1 MYNRLIGPYLRK
13 LRKEAGYTQIQIEK
27 DGMISQSRN
36 SRIENGEVTPT
47 LEELHYLSRKYGFTL
62 LSIEGLLDEPN
73 QQLDHQQ
80 YENRGYLMEQMEH
93 ALLKDQFKIL
103 QKYRNQ
109 AASGPLF
116 KQPKEKLFLERIEGI
131 LQLELY
137 QDYEKAYHHF
147 QSAKALGEQTKQKE
161 KMAETLN
168 SIGILYIHQGQLDKA
183 KHALLEA
190 QKLIIPHPRS
200 NPSTKFQEI
209 HTRIL
214 YNLSIVTY
222 QQENFQESIQ
232 YCYQTKKR
240 SQDGM
245 SALLIG
251 EATYQLGLSQYHAG
265 NEEEARSHIHRS
277 IMLFET
283 YEKYEYKV
291 YAENKVKELKL

>member
-1 MYNRLIGPYLRK
+1 MNNCLLGQYLRK
-13 LRKEAGYTQIQIEK
+13 LRKEAEYTQIQIEK
-27 DGMISQSRN
+27 DGMISQSRI
-36 SRIENGEVTPT
+36 SRIEKGESAPT
-47 LEELHYLSRKYGFTL
+47 VEELHYLSRKYGFTM
-62 LSIEGLLDEPN
+62 LSIEELLDEPD
-73 QQLDHQQ
+73 QQLDYQQ
-80 YENRGYLMEQMEH
+80 YENRGYLMEKMEN
-93 ALLKDQFKIL
+93 ALLKDQFKML

-116 KQPKEKLFLERIEGI
+116 KHPREKLFLERIEGI

-147 QSAKALGEQTKQKE
+147 QSAKAIGEQTKQKE

-168 SIGILYIHQGQLDKA
+168 SIGILYIHQGQLEKA

-190 QKLIIPHPRS
+190 QKLITPHPRS
-200 NPSTKFQEI
+200 NPSTKSQEI

-222 QQENFQESIQ
+222 QLENFQDSIQ

-251 EATYQLGLSQYHAG
+251 EATYQLGLSQYYTG
-265 NEEEARSHIHRS
+265 NEEEARSHIQRS
-277 IMLFET
+277 IVLFET
-283 YEKYEYKV
+283 YEKYEYKI
-291 YAENKVKELKL
+291 YAEKKVKELKL